1 MWFFFKE
8 KEKKNND
15 ELAHCYSKTQ
25 LWLKDLREMLGISS
39 SDKVEEITVRGWAR
53 KIRLII
59 SPDDSS
65 VGGYHNEGGEDQL
78 WDSAFTIRFF

>member
-1 MWFFFKE
+1 
-8 KEKKNND
+8 
-15 ELAHCYSKTQ
+15 
-25 LWLKDLREMLGISS
+25 MLGISS

-59 SPDDSS
+59 SADDSG

-78 WDSAFTIRFF
+78 WGGAFTIRLFKMTADDGDNGGIMLAVV